1 MSIIITGLILSSI
14 YSVYV
19 VCRLV
24 GRDEYSVAQKVSQI
38 ILILVLPFIGAI
50 IVHGLIRE
58 TDSSPEQI
66 KSIDRTPFN
75 GPDGWTDGGDG
86 D

>member
-1 MSIIITGLILSSI
+1 MNIIITSLVLSSI
-14 YSVYV
+14 YSIYV
-19 VCRLV
+19 VWRLV
-24 GRDEYSVAQKVSQI
+24 GRDEYSVAQKISQS
-38 ILILVLPFIGAI
+38 ILIVVLPIIGAI
-50 IVHGLIRE
+50 IVDGLIRE
-58 TDSSPEQI
+58 TDSSPEQL